1 MKQGLFQFH
10 VPGTIWATP
19 TPEEQGSALGQSAES
34 RGPVLWSV
42 GCQGGRGHL
51 GRARPTGSHPQTS
64 ASAPPGPEGSR
75 SEGGGGW
82 GAPSAPHL
90 REDASGLSSS
100 EPGLRGEG
108 VDSPILPA
116 RRPPRRFHAAVA
128 ASPPPGTGAWGP
140 RAAPTRAPAL
150 LLALLLPPP
159 VPGLERAPRSPPRLR
174 ACSPRGRR
182 LRAGRGSGRGA
193 ARLPGPGARGA
204 PSRRRRA
211 GTHSAARRARTRR
224 LRSARG
230 RAEDAGGL
238 PRPRPALPPG
248 RAPGAPLAAPPPP
261 RPQPGRE
268 GGVPRAAHAGPG
280 PASRSPRGGRPE
292 FSSRRRLLLPPAAGR
307 LWMLKGSPAPLPAGS
322 RA

>member
-1 MKQGLFQFH
+1 M
-10 VPGTIWATP
+10 
-19 TPEEQGSALGQSAES
+19 
-34 RGPVLWSV
+34 LWSV

-51 GRARPTGSHPQTS
+51 DRARPTGSHPQTS

-82 GAPSAPHL
+82 GAPSEPHL

-140 RAAPTRAPAL
+140 RAAPTRALAL

-174 ACSPRGRR
+174 ARSPRGRR

-204 PSRRRRA
+204 PEPPAPRGDSQCSAPRPDSQAPLGARA
-211 GTHSAARRARTRR
+211 GRGCWRAPPASARAPAGEGPGCAPSRAAAAAPTAGARGRGPPRRARR
-224 LRSARG
+224 
-230 RAEDAGGL
+230 
-238 PRPRPALPPG
+238 PRPRQ
-248 RAPGAPLAAPPPP
+248 
-261 RPQPGRE
+261 PQP
-268 GGVPRAAHAGPG
+268 
-280 PASRSPRGGRPE
+280 
-292 FSSRRRLLLPPAAGR
+292 
-307 LWMLKGSPAPLPAGS
+307 
-322 RA
+322 